1 MWPANRTWL
10 WKAPSSTTEC
20 AAEYFAALAMSG
32 TRRFVTEYRFRH
44 CPDPAQMGQ
53 G

>member
-1 MWPANRTWL
+1 MAGDRTWL

-44 CPDPAQMGQ
+44 CPIPAQMWQ